1 LTLYALLLQVLP
13 FVANY
18 AVFLAFDPFWIFSS
32 HLLDLRCY
40 VVNNSFAAKHSLF
53 FGIIWEEKYIIL
65 TILDIDAKLLGRII
79 ITTSEYHP

>member
-1 LTLYALLLQVLP
+1 LDIFKPFARFTVLCRKQQ
-13 FVANY
+13 FCRET
-18 AVFLAFDPFWIFSS
+18 FT
-32 HLLDLRCY
+32 
-40 VVNNSFAAKHSLF
+40 F